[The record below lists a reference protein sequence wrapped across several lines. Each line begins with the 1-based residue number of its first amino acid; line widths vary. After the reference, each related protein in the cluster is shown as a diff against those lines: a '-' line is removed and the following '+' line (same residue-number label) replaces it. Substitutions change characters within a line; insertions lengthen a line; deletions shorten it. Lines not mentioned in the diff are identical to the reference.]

1 MKILTKEEER
11 EHYNATLKGGFI
23 GLVGGLSLGTAGVYF
38 GSRRIHVLR
47 SLTLQMKAF
56 LASSA
61 ATFGGIIGAD
71 HYSHEYERQ
80 RNPLDREY
88 LEREDAR
95 LAAEKSGKTFTQRG
109 LDWAR
114 RERYKIVFGSWIA
127 SMAAAFAIVNRN
139 KYLTGQQK
147 IVQARVYAQF
157 LTLGVLVA
165 SAAFE
170 ISDRKNAEGRWE
182 TIKYVD
188 PTDPERKRI
197 LEKRVER
204 GVSAGSDRDDRSGAD
219 MWKDM
224 VVAEERRLKAQEQE
238 ETRLRKEIHQQ
249 QQHNGKKKNANSSA
263 KKEEKE
269 EEEE

>member
-11 EHYNATLKGGFI
+11 EHYHATLKGGFL
-23 GLVGGLSLGTAGVYF
+23 GLVSGLGLGAAGVYF
-38 GSRRIHVLR
+38 GSRRVHVLR

-56 LASSA
+56 LITSA

-71 HYSHEYERQ
+71 HWSRGYEKQ

-88 LEREDAR
+88 QEREDAR
-95 LAAEKSGKTFTQRG
+95 LAAERSGKTFTERG
-109 LDWAR
+109 LEWAR
-114 RERYKIVFGSWIA
+114 HERYKIVFGSWIA

-188 PTDPERKRI
+188 PTDPEHKRI

-204 GVSAGSDRDDRSGAD
+204 DVSAGADKEDRTGAD
-219 MWKDM
+219 LWKDM
-224 VVAEERRLKAQEQE
+224 VEAEEQRLKAQEQE
-238 ETRLRKEIHQQ
+238 ETRLRKQIHQHQ
-249 QQHNGKKKNANSSA
+249 HQHQHNGKKKNGNSGA
-263 KKEEKE
+263 KEE
-269 EEEE
+269 